1 MEETNIS
8 QIGVTTLPPIPAEIT
23 HPFTFDE
30 FMEIKRELDEI
41 TVRLPDNKMG
51 FIWSNYNK
59 IRGVAEPQPCGCAS
73 AAGHW
78 KRAITELR
86 EWVSSKI

>member
-1 MEETNIS
+1 
-8 QIGVTTLPPIPAEIT
+8 
-23 HPFTFDE
+23 
-30 FMEIKRELDEI
+30 LDEI

-59 IRGVAEPQPCGCAS
+59 IRGIAEPQPCGCAS